1 MKSAI
6 SIKSGEAPRGKPRGI
21 FAEPCEAKDT
31 ILAKKGDKQPGF
43 EKSLERLET
52 IVREMESGELS
63 LEKMMKHFE
72 EGMSLV
78 GVCSAKLNE
87 VERKIELL
95 VKQGDQTTLV
105 PFETPEEPAEE
116 EGKEAQDAAEKK

>member
-1 MKSAI
+1 MA
-6 SIKSGEAPRGKPRGI
+6 
-21 FAEPCEAKDT
+21 T
-31 ILAKKGDKQPGF
+31 TKGTDKQPGF

-52 IVREMESGELS
+52 IVREMEGGELS

-78 GVCSAKLNE
+78 GTCSAKLNE

-95 VKQGDQTTLV
+95 VKKGDQTTLA
-105 PFETPEEPAEE
+105 PFATPEPEE
-116 EGKEAQDAAEKK
+116 EDAGATKDSE

>member
-1 MKSAI
+1 MA
-6 SIKSGEAPRGKPRGI
+6 
-21 FAEPCEAKDT
+21 T
-31 ILAKKGDKQPGF
+31 TKGTDKQPGF

-52 IVREMESGELS
+52 VVREMESGELS

-78 GVCSAKLNE
+78 GICSAKLNE

-95 VKQGDQTTLV
+95 VKQGNQTTLA
-105 PFETPEEPAEE
+105 PFETPPESDEE
-116 EGKEAQDAAEKK
+116 EDAEPSDTEKEK

>member
-1 MKSAI
+1 MA
-6 SIKSGEAPRGKPRGI
+6 
-21 FAEPCEAKDT
+21 T
-31 ILAKKGDKQPGF
+31 AKKDDKQPGF

-72 EGMSLV
+72 EGMGLV
-78 GVCSAKLNE
+78 GICSTKLNE

-95 VKQGDQTTLV
+95 VKKGEKTTLV
-105 PFETPEEPAEE
+105 PFKTPAEPAEE
-116 EGKEAQDAAEKK
+116 DKEALDEAEEK

>member
-1 MKSAI
+1 MATTKS
-6 SIKSGEAPRGKPRGI
+6 S
-21 FAEPCEAKDT
+21 
-31 ILAKKGDKQPGF
+31 DKQPGF

-78 GVCSAKLNE
+78 GTCSAKLNE

-95 VKQGDQTTLV
+95 VKKGAQTTLT
-105 PFETPEEPAEE
+105 PFAMPEESAEE
-116 EGKEAQDAAEKK
+116 KVPDTAEK

>member
-1 MKSAI
+1 MAT
-6 SIKSGEAPRGKPRGI
+6 
-21 FAEPCEAKDT
+21 AKNS
-31 ILAKKGDKQPGF
+31 DKQPGF

-72 EGMSLV
+72 EGMGLV
-78 GVCSAKLNE
+78 GICSTKLNE

-95 VKQGDQTTLV
+95 VKKGGQTTLT

-116 EGKEAQDAAEKK
+116 EGKEAPEEK

>member
-1 MKSAI
+1 MATVKNSN
-6 SIKSGEAPRGKPRGI
+6 
-21 FAEPCEAKDT
+21 
-31 ILAKKGDKQPGF
+31 KQPGF

-72 EGMSLV
+72 EGMGLV
-78 GVCSAKLNE
+78 GICSANLNA

-95 VKQGDQTTLV
+95 VKKGGATVTE
-105 PFETPEEPAEE
+105 PFKVEEEPAKDAASEE
-116 EGKEAQDAAEKK
+116 PDAAEEK

>member
-1 MKSAI
+1 MAI
-6 SIKSGEAPRGKPRGI
+6 
-21 FAEPCEAKDT
+21 T
-31 ILAKKGDKQPGF
+31 KGTDKQPGF

-78 GVCSAKLNE
+78 GVCSRKLNE

-95 VKQGDQTTLV
+95 VKQGGQTTLA
-105 PFETPEEPAEE
+105 PFAMPEEPATE
-116 EGKEAQDAAEKK
+116 EGKEAPDAAEEK

>member
-1 MKSAI
+1 MAT
-6 SIKSGEAPRGKPRGI
+6 
-21 FAEPCEAKDT
+21 AKNS
-31 ILAKKGDKQPGF
+31 DKQPGF

-63 LEKMMKHFE
+63 LEKMMKHFD

-95 VKQGDQTTLV
+95 VKQGNQTTLA
-105 PFETPEEPAEE
+105 PFETPEESEEE
-116 EGKEAQDAAEKK
+116 EGAGETKASEEK

>member
-1 MKSAI
+1 MATVKNS
-6 SIKSGEAPRGKPRGI
+6 
-21 FAEPCEAKDT
+21 
-31 ILAKKGDKQPGF
+31 DKQPGF

-72 EGMSLV
+72 EGMGLV
-78 GVCSAKLNE
+78 GICSSKLNE

-95 VKQGDQTTLV
+95 VKKGEKTTLV
-105 PFETPEEPAEE
+105 PFETPAEPEED
-116 EGKEAQDAAEKK
+116 KEAPDAAEEK

>member
-1 MKSAI
+1 MATVKS
-6 SIKSGEAPRGKPRGI
+6 S
-21 FAEPCEAKDT
+21 
-31 ILAKKGDKQPGF
+31 DKQPGF

-72 EGMSLV
+72 EGMRLV
-78 GVCSAKLNE
+78 GTCSSKLNE

-95 VKQGDQTTLV
+95 VKKGGTTV
-105 PFETPEEPAEE
+105 TEPFKVREEPAEE
-116 EGKEAQDAAEKK
+116 EGKETSDAAAEKK

>member
-1 MKSAI
+1 MATVK
-6 SIKSGEAPRGKPRGI
+6 
-21 FAEPCEAKDT
+21 KD
-31 ILAKKGDKQPGF
+31 DKQPGF

-78 GVCSAKLNE
+78 GICSTKLNE

-95 VKQGDQTTLV
+95 VKQGGQTTLA
-105 PFETPEEPAEE
+105 PFETPEEPEE
-116 EGKEAQDAAEKK
+116 EEDKKTSDAAEKK

>member
-1 MKSAI
+1 MTAVKNS
-6 SIKSGEAPRGKPRGI
+6 
-21 FAEPCEAKDT
+21 
-31 ILAKKGDKQPGF
+31 DKQPGF

-78 GVCSAKLNE
+78 GVCSTKLNE

-95 VKQGDQTTLV
+95 VKQGEKTVLA
-105 PFETPEEPAEE
+105 PFEAPE
-116 EGKEAQDAAEKK
+116 

>member
-1 MKSAI
+1 MTAVKNS
-6 SIKSGEAPRGKPRGI
+6 
-21 FAEPCEAKDT
+21 
-31 ILAKKGDKQPGF
+31 DKQPGF

-78 GVCSAKLNE
+78 GVCSTKLNE

-95 VKQGDQTTLV
+95 VKQGEKTVLA
-105 PFETPEEPAEE
+105 PFEAPEESGEE
-116 EGKEAQDAAEKK
+116 EKVDKENVGEEK

>member
-1 MKSAI
+1 MAT
-6 SIKSGEAPRGKPRGI
+6 
-21 FAEPCEAKDT
+21 AKN
-31 ILAKKGDKQPGF
+31 IDKQPGF

-72 EGMSLV
+72 EGVSLV

-95 VKQGDQTTLV
+95 VKQGNQTTLA
-105 PFETPEEPAEE
+105 PFETPAEPAEE
-116 EGKEAQDAAEKK
+116 EDKESPDAAKEK